1 MDAGVPRTARRRAV
15 RRDAILNRE
24 KVLAIAAR
32 MIGERGD
39 SVPMAEIAAS
49 AGVGVGTLYRSF
61 PNRAALVQALQR
73 RAYELL
79 LEVIERLKSSDLSGA
94 DAIESYLLECVRPR

>member
-1 MDAGVPRTARRRAV
+1 MDAGMPRTARRRAV

-24 KVLAIAAR
+24 KVLTIAAR

-61 PNRAALVQALQR
+61 PNRAALVQALQE

-79 LEVIERLKSSDLSGA
+79 LEVLERLNSSDLTGA
-94 DAIESYLLECVRPR
+94 DAIEDYLLEC

>member
-1 MDAGVPRTARRRAV
+1 MPRTARRRAV

-24 KVLAIAAR
+24 KVLTIAAR

-39 SVPMAEIAAS
+39 NVPMAEIAAS

-61 PNRAALVQALQR
+61 PNRTALVQALQE

-79 LEVIERLKSSDLSGA
+79 LEVLERLKLS
-94 DAIESYLLECVRPR
+94 RPHRRRRD